1 MLNALLNPLLGDAE
15 VESHLSADA
24 DLAQILVFEAALAE
38 AEADHGLIPRAA
50 SDAIVKAAT
59 ALTPDQD
66 AIAKAFARDGVV
78 VPELVRQLRA
88 AVPAPFGERVHV
100 GATSQD
106 AVDTSLVL
114 RLQKILALFET
125 RLAGVDADLA
135 ALDARFGRNALMAHT
150 RMQDALKV
158 TVGHRIA
165 AWRAPLPAI
174 AADLAALR
182 EKGLHLQLG
191 GPVGTLDALGDH
203 AEAIRISLADRLGLP
218 AGPQWQAN
226 RQPIAALGGALSAL
240 TGALGK
246 LGQDI
251 ALMAQNGLGEI
262 VLAGGG
268 GSSSMAHKSN
278 PVRAEVLVA
287 LARANATLLSGL
299 HQALIHEQERSGA
312 AWTLEWLTL
321 PPMLV
326 QTGAALNNALAL
338 LGQVRQIGA
347 RA

>member
-1 MLNALLNPLLGDAE
+1 MLNALLTPLLGDPETEA
-15 VESHLSADA
+15 HLSAEA
-24 DLAQILVFEAALAE
+24 DIAQILVFEAALAE
-38 AEADHGLIPRAA
+38 AEADCDLIPRAA

-59 ALTPDQD
+59 ALTPDHD

-88 AVPAPFGERVHV
+88 AVPTPFGERVHV

-106 AVDTSLVL
+106 ALDTSLVL
-114 RLQKILALFET
+114 RLQKILVLYET
-125 RLAGVDADLA
+125 RLAAIDTALG
-135 ALDARFGRNALMAHT
+135 ALDARFGRNGLMAHT
-150 RMQDALKV
+150 RMQDALRV
-158 TVGHRIA
+158 TAGHRIA
-165 AWRAPLPAI
+165 AWRAPVAGI

-182 EKGLHLQLG
+182 RTRLRLQFG
-191 GPVGTLDALGDH
+191 GPVGTLDALGDR
-203 AEAIRISLADRLGLP
+203 AEAIKLRLAERLGLP
-218 AGPQWQAN
+218 AGPQWQSN
-226 RQPIAALGGALSAL
+226 RQVIAALGNTLSGL

-246 LGQDI
+246 MGQDF

-268 GSSSMAHKSN
+268 GSSAMAHKAN

-287 LARANATLLSGL
+287 LARANATLVSGL

-312 AWTLEWLTL
+312 AWTLEWLLL

-326 QTGAALNNALAL
+326 QTGAALNNAAAL
-338 LGQVRQIGA
+338 LDQVRQIGTPA
-347 RA
+347 